1 MPNVN
6 QASLREEFAT
16 LKGQFEQLSA
26 AGKVSEELRTLVQ
39 ALLLLL
45 ELLMAVF
52 MEKHTPKSSRNSGLP
67 PSQTGKDAQTTSQPG
82 SRAKVCEQTRHR
94 AGNTRFTRV
103 LNAIRVSV
111 VPDPVAELIRLD
123 VRHHHRARF
132 FRGEP
137 SAHRLT
143 DSIGAAGDHH
153 NFIFDLH
160 K

>member
-82 SRAKVCEQTRHR
+82 SRAKGC
-94 AGNTRFTRV
+94 GNCQGTCRLYRRFTRPV
-103 LNAIRVSV
+103 WPACSRVSA
-111 VPDPVAELIRLD
+111 P
-123 VRHHHRARF
+123 
-132 FRGEP
+132 G
-137 SAHRLT
+137 
-143 DSIGAAGDHH
+143 
-153 NFIFDLH
+153 
-160 K
+160 